1 MYGSTHM
8 ENCLCLL
15 MPISLV
21 QIHWALMLK
30 TLAIPCLQNLLASN
44 TEHVS
49 FFQGS
54 EDEIDMAAKFIYWSI
69 YIFISFCSDT
79 ISRLYKATRPL
90 LIALI
95 AAPCRLPE
103 VVSHR

>member
-1 MYGSTHM
+1 
-8 ENCLCLL
+8 
-15 MPISLV
+15 MPINAHQSSTDTLGSDVEDLSNSLP
-21 QIHWALMLK
+21 IELS
-30 TLAIPCLQNLLASN
+30 ASN

-69 YIFISFCSDT
+69 YIFISFCSDI
-79 ISRLYKATRPL
+79 ISRVYKATRPL
-90 LIALI
+90 LFALI

>member
-30 TLAIPCLQNLLASN
+30 TLAIPCLQNLVQVTLSMSHFSRVLRMRL
-44 TEHVS
+44 TWQPYS
-49 FFQGS
+49 FIGP
-54 EDEIDMAAKFIYWSI
+54 
-69 YIFISFCSDT
+69 FIS
-79 ISRLYKATRPL
+79 LYLFVL
-90 LIALI
+90 LLLAEFTKPRGPYL
-95 AAPCRLPE
+95 LP
-103 VVSHR
+103 